1 MSLAIMFY
9 FFLKFIEF
17 TGHGGD
23 PEMLLTVMEF
33 MTENGASSNDLIV
46 GGLVFFNGDLEQLHQ
61 MFDATQQ
68 ALHEES

>member
-23 PEMLLTVMEF
+23 PEMLLTVIEF
-33 MTENGASSNDLIV
+33 ITENGATTPELLI
-46 GGLVFFNGDLEQLHQ
+46 GGLVFFNGDLEQLYQ
-61 MFDATQQ
+61 MFDAAQQ
-68 ALHEES
+68 ALQEES